1 MSALNTFFV
10 SQRRSLMWS
19 ILRIVR
25 DPSIAEDLT
34 QEAYLR
40 ARKAVDGGSIDH
52 IEAFLHTTAK
62 NLAFDHQRRKRRLD
76 QIELRDRND
85 MEIENIAEDIPTVE
99 TIVLQRERMRL
110 FEEAVATLP
119 QRTRQ
124 ILVLSRVE
132 GWSYPQIASFLGV
145 SERTVFTEVK
155 QGLAHCHDIM
165 VRRLGK

>member
-1 MSALNTFFV
+1 MSALNTSFV

-25 DPSIAEDLT
+25 DPSIAEELT

-40 ARKAVDGGSIDH
+40 ARKAVDGGSVDQ

-62 NLAFDHQRRKRRLD
+62 NLAFDHQRRKRRLE
-76 QIELRDRND
+76 QIEVRERSE
-85 MEIENIAEDIPTVE
+85 MEIENIAEDSPTVE
-99 TIVLQRERMRL
+99 VIVLQRERMRL
-110 FEEAVATLP
+110 FEEAISTLSE
-119 QRTRQ
+119 RTRQ

-132 GWSYPQIASFLGV
+132 GWSYPEIATFLGV

-165 VRRLGK
+165 ARRLGK